1 MSFTFTQ
8 ENTIKIASLLNR
20 YPEKKALVLPL
31 LWITQKQDSYISSD
45 AIEYISEFLNIP
57 YMHIYS
63 VATFYT
69 MFRLQKPE
77 RKVVEVCRT
86 LSCELN
92 GSEDIKKHLDDNY
105 TDEYE
110 IIEVECMGACSGAP
124 MCTVDGKYHEN
135 ITAEIMDEVL
145 KWLQKL

>member
-1 MSFTFTQ
+1 MSFSYTQ
-8 ENTIKIASLLNR
+8 ENSIKIASLLNR
-20 YPEKKALVLPL
+20 YPQKKALILPL
-31 LWITQKQDSYISSD
+31 LWLAQKQDSYISED
-45 AIEYISEFLNIP
+45 AMGHISEFLNMP

-69 MFRLQKPE
+69 MFRLTKPQK
-77 RKVVEVCRT
+77 RIIEVCRT

-92 GSEDIKKHLDDNY
+92 GSEDIKKYLDNNY
-105 TDEYE
+105 SKEFE

-135 ITAEIMDEVL
+135 LTTEMIDEVL
-145 KWLQKL
+145 K

>member
-1 MSFTFTQ
+1 MSFSFTQ

-20 YPEKKALVLPL
+20 YPEKKALILPL
-31 LWITQKQDSYISSD
+31 LWMTQKQESFISED
-45 AIEYISEFLNIP
+45 AITHISEFLDVP

-69 MFRLQKPE
+69 MFRLEKPNK
-77 RKVVEVCRT
+77 RIVEVCRT

-92 GSEDIKKHLDDNY
+92 GSETIKKYLDDNY
-105 TDEYE
+105 SEDVE

-124 MCTVDGKYHEN
+124 MCTLDGKYIEN
-135 ITAEIMDEVL
+135 ITPDMIDKVL
-145 KWLQKL
+145 K

>member
-1 MSFTFTQ
+1 MSFSYTQ
-8 ENTIKIASLLNR
+8 ENTIKIASMLNR
-20 YPEKKALVLPL
+20 YPQKKALVLPL
-31 LWITQKQDSYISSD
+31 LWLAQKQDSYICED
-45 AIEYISEFLNIP
+45 AMRHIAEFLDLP

-69 MFRLQKPE
+69 MFRLSRPQK
-77 RKVVEVCRT
+77 RVIEVCRT

-92 GSEDIKKHLDDNY
+92 GSEEIKKYLENKYSDDF
-105 TDEYE
+105 E

-135 ITAEIMDEVL
+135 LTTHGLDEVL
-145 KWLQKL
+145 K